1 MGITL
6 KCTNNQLTGT
16 VRTLKNTD
24 DLSVVTKSS
33 RLIANALAIEV
44 ICGIF
49 GLRSLFRSALSMM
62 AIPAH
67 HLPVINDSEAFSYS
81 GQNEKVPGLVF
92 AALISRLRIVQG
104 SLTLAARKNI
114 RLLMAALGLI
124 LTATHSQAGLGWT
137 LAQFEQQYGKP
148 VIDQEQIAGRTGYVF
163 SANDYIIAAFLR
175 NTQVSRILYICRGG
189 SVLDWERARA
199 LLAANAPETT
209 WDNASKKEA
218 DNFYRVNGTKDG
230 VESYYA
236 SLSNDGKML
245 AIWTKEDDEAG
256 RPKLDTPPVSSV
268 VESNGKSAGEG
279 IAAHP
284 PGIESESTP
293 KINRPDVTANPTSSS
308 PATTTSSSPATATS
322 SSPATTTSSSPATAT
337 SSSPATTTSSSP
349 ATTTSSSPATTT
361 SSSPATA
368 ISSSPATTTSS
379 SPATTTSSSPA
390 NTTPSSPPSAI
401 SSSPPNM
408 TSSSRAQR
416 AAPRHASHTKIA
428 RAKHRAPLSSHQN
441 FRVANFDAKARSAP
455 SPHQNVGSAP
465 ANSTPNS
472 PHLMNAGTELY
483 NSDYTQPFK
492 NAKKA
497 P

>member
-1 MGITL
+1 
-6 KCTNNQLTGT
+6 
-16 VRTLKNTD
+16 
-24 DLSVVTKSS
+24 
-33 RLIANALAIEV
+33 
-44 ICGIF
+44 
-49 GLRSLFRSALSMM
+49 M

-67 HLPVINDSEAFSYS
+67 YLPVISDSETFSYL
-81 GQNEKVPGLVF
+81 GQNVKVPGLFLAV
-92 AALISRLRIVQG
+92 ISRLRIVQG
-104 SLTLAARKNI
+104 SLTLPARKNI
-114 RLLMAALGLI
+114 WLLMAALGLI

-137 LAQFEQQYGKP
+137 LAKFEQQYGKP

-199 LLAANAPETT
+199 LLAANAPEAT

-218 DNFYRVNGTKDG
+218 DNFYRINGTKDG
-230 VESYYA
+230 VESYHA
-236 SLSNDGKML
+236 SLTNDGKML

-268 VESNGKSAGEG
+268 AESNGKSAGEG

-308 PATTTSSSPATATS
+308 S
-322 SSPATTTSSSPATAT
+322 
-337 SSSPATTTSSSP
+337 ATTTSSSP

-361 SSSPATA
+361 SSSPVTTTSSFPVTTTSSSPVTATSSSPATITSSSPATA
-368 ISSSPATTTSS
+368 TSSSPATITSSSPVNTTSSSPVTATSSSPANITSSSPATTTSS

-390 NTTPSSPPSAI
+390 TAT
-401 SSSPPNM
+401 SSSPANT
-408 TSSSRAQR
+408 TSSSPAERP
-416 AAPRHASHTKIA
+416 APRHASHTKIA
-428 RAKHRAPLSSHQN
+428 RAKHRSPLSRPQN
-441 FRVANFDAKARSAP
+441 FRVASFDAKARSAA
-455 SPHQNVGSAP
+455 SPHQNVGSYP
-465 ANSTPNS
+465 ATSTPNS